1 MGLYLLCLYLLIIS
15 FGESDGRSHQFLI
28 LRRPACL
35 MGGCSETPP
44 LSANNEVGA
53 SVKPLLETEVGGSDR
68 ALDVE
73 FVEGKLKIC

>member
-1 MGLYLLCLYLLIIS
+1 
-15 FGESDGRSHQFLI
+15 
-28 LRRPACL
+28 

-53 SVKPLLETEVGGSDR
+53 SVKPLLETKVGGLDR

-73 FVEGKLKIC
+73 SVEEAKNLLVGRQQRDAMCQ